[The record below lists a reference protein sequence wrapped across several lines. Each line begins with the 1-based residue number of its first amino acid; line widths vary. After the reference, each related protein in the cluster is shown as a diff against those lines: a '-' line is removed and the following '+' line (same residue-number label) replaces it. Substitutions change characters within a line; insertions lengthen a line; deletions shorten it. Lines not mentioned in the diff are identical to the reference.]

1 MNKVLIINQ
10 LISEYRID
18 IYEMLAKHHN
28 LTIAHCGKKVNSN
41 LFKQILLKNKKVG
54 PFSILKTKNPFN
66 NIFDLEIRFGIGY
79 WCFCILQ

>member
-41 LFKQILLKNKKVG
+41 
-54 PFSILKTKNPFN
+54 
-66 NIFDLEIRFGIGY
+66 
-79 WCFCILQ
+79 